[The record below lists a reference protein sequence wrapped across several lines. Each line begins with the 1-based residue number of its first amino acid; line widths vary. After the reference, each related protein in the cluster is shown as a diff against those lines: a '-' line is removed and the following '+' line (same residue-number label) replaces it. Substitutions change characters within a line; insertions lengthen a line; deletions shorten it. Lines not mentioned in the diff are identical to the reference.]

1 MIKTVSDLLLDIR
14 NREVELLDGED
25 IKYAPTI
32 GAMYEG
38 LTRDILDRVIP
49 NGLQLS
55 VVSGFI
61 RGVDDELSPQID
73 AMVVAGE
80 GVEVPYTTDHVWPL
94 QDVMCV
100 IEVKKNLYG
109 ADLRDGFDKLRAVT
123 HMNDRLLQNNQ
134 GIKEVIKP
142 AFQAFARVTGLY
154 PATWEMADGL
164 PNEISF
170 IFRSLVTEQLAPVRV
185 LLGFHGYVDELALR
199 KAMITFLTE
208 NERQRGFGVTSFPN
222 LIVAR
227 NSSLVKLNGQPYVAP
242 MSDSGWWP
250 FLASN
255 NENPLKILIELIWA
269 RLSNRFRAY
278 FPMDDTLHQER
289 LAPILSAKLG
299 QLGDQFG
306 LHYNIHDFSEKQLA
320 KAQGADWTP
329 EDANVQEMVV
339 LHQVAREGRLSV
351 RDVKF
356 RQWATE
362 AGFDADDLIDLLVTK
377 RLLAWEDE
385 TTVRAISEGALM
397 MGFLPTGGS
406 IVTSETDLMGLWT
419 VKKLD
424 ERRQR
429 RSDEDFGDTR

>member
-1 MIKTVSDLLLDIR
+1 MIKTVSDLLQDIR

-25 IKYAPTI
+25 IKHAPTI

-49 NGLQLS
+49 SGLQLS

-80 GVEVPYTTDHVWPL
+80 GAEVPYTTDHIWPL

-123 HMNDRLLQNNQ
+123 HMNDRLLQK
-134 GIKEVIKP
+134 KEGRKEAIQP
-142 AFQAFARVTGLY
+142 AFQAFARLTGRY
-154 PATWEMADGL
+154 PANWEKADEL
-164 PNEISF
+164 PNEMSF
-170 IFRSLVTEQLAPVRV
+170 VFHSLVAEQLAPVRV
-185 LLGFHGYVDELALR
+185 LLGFHGYVDEFALR
-199 KAMITFLTE
+199 KAMITFLAE
-208 NERQRGFGVTSFPN
+208 NEKQMGFGVTSFPN

-227 NSSLVKLNGQPYVAP
+227 NSSLVKLNGQPYIAP
-242 MSDSGWWP
+242 ISDAGWWP

-255 NENPLKILIELIWA
+255 NENPLRILIELIWT

-306 LHYNIHDFSEKQLA
+306 WYYNIHDFSKKQLA
-320 KAQGADWTP
+320 KAKGEDWTP
-329 EDANVQEMVV
+329 ENADVHEMVV
-339 LHQVAREGRLSV
+339 LNQVARKGRLNV
-351 RDVKF
+351 HDVKF

-362 AGFDADDLIDLLVTK
+362 EGFDADDLIKRLVTK
-377 RLLAWEDE
+377 RLLVWEDDL
-385 TTVRAISEGALM
+385 TVRPLCEGVLM
-397 MGFLPTGGS
+397 MGFMPTGES
-406 IVTSETDLMGLWT
+406 IVTSETDLLGLWT
-419 VKKLD
+419 GKKLD
-424 ERRQR
+424 E
-429 RSDEDFGDTR
+429 